1 MYGNRIFFPYSI
13 SRPFGLTNF
22 TSKTYCINTK
32 NGLDRMFVFIMDN
45 IANEIPRIDTNAY
58 AVFRK
63 GVSDFSQLMSSI
75 VINGTRV
82 VCKAAKS

>member
-1 MYGNRIFFPYSI
+1 
-13 SRPFGLTNF
+13 
-22 TSKTYCINTK
+22 
-32 NGLDRMFVFIMDN
+32 MFVFIMDN